1 MNKGDNKVLD
11 VFQNKCLRQIL
22 RIRWEEHVTTEE
34 LHENADTK
42 PLSVEVKRQKWK
54 MIGHILRQ
62 DRNNHSNIAMTWA
75 PEGKRK
81 KGRPKTTWRHTVE
94 KERREAGWS
103 SWEEA
108 RVTDRNKWRNS
119 VEALC
124 GNIKRPP
131 LLSGQLLKSR
141 NYCQYNT
148 VNKTLFKRPPLL
160 TLYPLRRM
168 AVFPKSVNTDSLP
181 VYYYNVPFK
190 SY

>member
-1 MNKGDNKVLD
+1 MKDLKNRISKARGAFVRLKKTWRSSNISRKTKLKLFKTLVVPVILYGCETWKMNKGDNKVLD

-34 LHENADTK
+34 LHKNADTK
-42 PLSVEVKRQKWK
+42 PLSVEVKRGRWK

-81 KGRPKTTWRHTVE
+81 KGRPKTTWRRTVE

-103 SWEEA
+103 SWDEA
-108 RVTDRNKWRNS
+108 RVTAADRNEWRNS

-124 GNIKRPP
+124 A
-131 LLSGQLLKSR
+131 
-141 NYCQYNT
+141 T
-148 VNKTLFKRPPLL
+148 
-160 TLYPLRRM
+160 RRI
-168 AVFPKSVNTDSLP
+168 TGR
-181 VYYYNVPFK
+181 
-190 SY
+190 